1 MPASALIA
9 EQSEIIR
16 KGMVYLLENSGLFST
31 VNEAPCQ
38 ANLYDQVK
46 KHKPDILFVT
56 PGMVDNAFFEKL
68 KNHPEIKVKFA
79 ALVYSLFDENT
90 LKNFDEVIQINDSK
104 PKILR
109 KINSLLKERTRE
121 ESLPDLSLTARE
133 IDVMK
138 LLVRGLSNKEISS
151 ALFISTHTVMTHRK
165 NITHKL
171 NIKSVAGLTVY
182 AMLNGIISME
192 DLE

>member
-9 EQSEIIR
+9 EPSEIIR
-16 KGMVYLLENSGLFST
+16 KGMVQILETSGLFST

-38 ANLYDQVK
+38 ASLFDHVK

-56 PGMVDNAFFEKL
+56 PGMIDGSFFEKL
-68 KNHPEIKVKFA
+68 KNHPEIKVRVA

-90 LKNFDEVIQINDSK
+90 LKSFDEVFLINDSR

-109 KINSLLKERTRE
+109 KVNLLLKERTLE

-133 IDVMK
+133 IEVLK
-138 LLVRGLSNKEISS
+138 FLVRGYSNKEISS
-151 ALFISTHTVMTHRK
+151 ALFISTHTVITHRK

-182 AMLNGIISME
+182 AMLNGLISME
-192 DLE
+192 DLN